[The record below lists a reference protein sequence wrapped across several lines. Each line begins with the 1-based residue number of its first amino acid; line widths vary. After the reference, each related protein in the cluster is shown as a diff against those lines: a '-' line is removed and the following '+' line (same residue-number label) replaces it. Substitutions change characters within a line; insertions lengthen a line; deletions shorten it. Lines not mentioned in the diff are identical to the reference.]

1 MPCTVQLML
10 HENCN
15 DFNWMKYINK
25 YIYIYIYIYVN
36 IMSYHVMPVKM
47 AALLVYVLIHQQ
59 SFTYYKHLLV
69 I

>member
-1 MPCTVQLML
+1 
-10 HENCN
+10 
-15 DFNWMKYINK
+15 
-25 YIYIYIYIYVN
+25 
-36 IMSYHVMPVKM
+36 MSYHVMPVKM

>member
-15 DFNWMKYINK
+15 DFNWMK
-25 YIYIYIYIYVN
+25 YIYIYVN